1 MEESEGITGST
12 YLQMWQLLPAQEEG
26 EKAGGKTLK
35 TCREFFVLKKVLP
48 LCNTELGE
56 RGGKKSC
63 LLYKPEKL
71 IPHFC
76 SSLS

>member
-35 TCREFFVLKKVLP
+35 TCREYFVLKKVLP

-56 RGGKKSC
+56 RGGEKS
-63 LLYKPEKL
+63 LFA
-71 IPHFC
+71 I
-76 SSLS
+76 

>member
-48 LCNTELGE
+48 PL
-56 RGGKKSC
+56 
-63 LLYKPEKL
+63 
-71 IPHFC
+71 
-76 SSLS
+76 